1 MAALFL
7 DSSALVKRYIQEQG
21 TAWLSQLL
29 AMKGSNVHYV
39 ARITIVEVS
48 AALARRRRDGSLS
61 AADAAKAQAGLRQ
74 DMAGFLEV
82 IEITSA
88 LLEHAAALADS
99 RELRAYD
106 AVQLAAALE
115 VQQRTLSLGF
125 PPVTLVSADS
135 DLNAAAQAEGLAVDN
150 PNQHP
155 S

>member
-29 AMKGSNVHYV
+29 AMRAGNVHYV
-39 ARITIVEVS
+39 ARITVVEVS
-48 AALARRRRDGSLS
+48 AALARRRREGSLL
-61 AADAAKAQAGLRQ
+61 AADVARAQAGLRK
-74 DMAGFLEV
+74 DMASLLEV

-88 LLEHAAALADS
+88 LLERAAVVADL

-115 VQQRTLSLGF
+115 VQQRTTSLGL

-135 DLNAAAQAEGLAVDN
+135 DLNAAARAEGLTVDD
-150 PNQHP
+150 PNQHA
-155 S
+155 